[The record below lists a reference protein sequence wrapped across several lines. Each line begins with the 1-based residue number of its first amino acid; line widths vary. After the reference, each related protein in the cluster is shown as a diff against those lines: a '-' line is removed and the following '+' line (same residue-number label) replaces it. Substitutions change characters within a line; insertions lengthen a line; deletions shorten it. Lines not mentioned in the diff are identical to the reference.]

1 MNFNFKIAFILSY
14 CQAKTYICTPNLLKK
29 MAKKE
34 KTKDELPKAK
44 FSKENFKKSFRLF
57 KYLGKSKWLFTLGMV
72 FIAGTA
78 AVGLYFPVAAGKM
91 FGYLGNT
98 GMDTSAFSNMV
109 TGTGKEL
116 LILLVIQG
124 IVSFGRVYTFS
135 IVTENILK
143 GLRTDTFNKLVQM
156 PMSFFSKNQVADLS
170 SRVATDINVIS
181 EAFTISIAEV
191 IRQTI
196 VGIGGLCLLVY
207 FTSWDVAKWFIV
219 IIPPITVVAIL
230 YGRKIR
236 GYSKALQ
243 DKIAESGIIVSEALT
258 GITSVKAFTNEHIEI
273 SKYDKVTSEI
283 RKFGIKY
290 GVMRGAFFAFIIM
303 CVFGAIF
310 FILYKMLL
318 LINTGELTTENFG
331 KFMMLSLFV
340 AGSLGGLPEQLAS
353 IQRALGATDRVFEII
368 DDRNE
373 EINLA
378 FATNDNSKRVKGD
391 LEFKNI
397 QFTYP
402 TRPDF
407 VVLKNISFNAKAGET
422 IALVGSSGSGKSTL
436 ASLAL
441 RFYEPN
447 GGEYTIDGKKSTDY
461 ELTEL
466 RDQMAIVPQDVLL
479 FGGTIKENIMY
490 GKPNATEAEIIDAA
504 KQANAYDFIM
514 SFPEKFET
522 RVGDRGIQLSG
533 GQRQR
538 VAIAR
543 AVLKNPS
550 ILILD
555 EATSSLDSE
564 SERLVQE
571 ALDKLMVGRTS
582 IVIAHRL
589 STIRNADKIIVLQKG
604 EVLETGTHQELITN
618 ETGLYHKLSKLQFE
632 LN

>member
-1 MNFNFKIAFILSY
+1 
-14 CQAKTYICTPNLLKK
+14 
-29 MAKKE
+29 MAKANGGKH
-34 KTKDELPKAK
+34 KSKDDIPKAK
-44 FSKENFKKSFRLF
+44 LSKANFKKSFRLF
-57 KYLGKSKWLFTLGMV
+57 NYLGKSKWLFSLGMF

-98 GMDTSAFSNMV
+98 GMNTSAFRNMV
-109 TGTGKEL
+109 SGTGIEL

-124 IVSFGRVYTFS
+124 VVSFGRVYTFS
-135 IVTENILK
+135 IVTENILR

-181 EAFTISIAEV
+181 EAFTVSIAEV

-243 DKIAESGIIVSEALT
+243 DKIAESSIIVSEALT
-258 GITSVKAFTNEHIEI
+258 GITSVKAFTNEHLEI
-273 SKYDKVTSEI
+273 NKYDKVTNEI
-283 RKFGIKY
+283 KKFGIKY

-378 FATNDNSKRVKGD
+378 HRNNLNLTRVKGD

-407 VVLKNISFNAKAGET
+407 VVLKDISFSAKAGET

-436 ASLAL
+436 ASLTL

-479 FGGTIKENIMY
+479 FGGTIRDNILY
-490 GKPNATEAEIIDAA
+490 GKPNATEAEVIEAA

-514 SFPEKFET
+514 SFPDKFET
-522 RVGDRGIQLSG
+522 LVGDRGIQLSG

-604 EVLETGTHQELITN
+604 EVIESGTHQELMTN
-618 ETGLYHKLSKLQFE
+618 DSGLYQKLSKLQFE

>member
-1 MNFNFKIAFILSY
+1 
-14 CQAKTYICTPNLLKK
+14 
-29 MAKKE
+29 MASARESKQKALE
-34 KTKDELPKAK
+34 GIPKAK
-44 FSKENFKKSFRLF
+44 FSKKNFKRSLRLF
-57 KYLGKSKWLFTLGMV
+57 KYLQKSKWIFGLGMIFV
-72 FIAGTA
+72 VATA
-78 AVGLYFPVAAGKM
+78 AVGLYFPIMAGKM
-91 FGYLGNT
+91 FGYLGQT
-98 GMDTSAFSNMV
+98 NMAPDV
-109 TGTGKEL
+109 FKNSVSGTGLEL
-116 LILLVIQG
+116 LILLGAQG
-124 IVSFGRVYTFS
+124 FVSFGRVYTFS

-143 GLRTDTFNKLVQM
+143 GLRTDTFKKLVQL

-170 SRVATDINVIS
+170 SRLSTDINVIS
-181 EAFTISIAEV
+181 EAFTVNIAEV

-196 VGIGGLCLLVY
+196 VGIGGLILLIN
-207 FTSWDVAKWFIV
+207 FTGWDVAKWFVV
-219 IIPPITVVAIL
+219 IIPPITLIAIL

-236 GYSKALQ
+236 KYSKGLQ
-243 DKIAESGIIVSEALT
+243 DKISESSVIVSEALT
-258 GITSVKAFTNEHIEI
+258 GITSVKAFTSEHLEI
-273 SKYDKVTSEI
+273 KKYDKVTNEI
-283 RKFGIKY
+283 RGFGIQY

-303 CVFGAIF
+303 CVFGSIF

-318 LINTGELTTENFG
+318 LINSHVLSSENFG
-331 KFMMLSLFV
+331 IFMMLSLFV
-340 AGSLGGLPEQLAS
+340 AASLGGLPEQLAS
-353 IQRALGATDRVFEII
+353 IQRALGATDRVFDII
-368 DDRNE
+368 DEKNE

-378 FATNDNSKRVKGD
+378 FLSNSLRVKGD

-407 VVLKNISFNAKAGET
+407 EVLRDVSFSVKAGQT
-422 IALVGSSGSGKSTL
+422 VALVGGSGSGKSTL
-436 ASLAL
+436 AALTL

-447 GGEYTIDGKKSTDY
+447 EGEYTIDGRKSNEY

-479 FGGTIKENIMY
+479 FGGTIKENILY
-490 GKPNATEAEIIDAA
+490 GKANATDEQVMEAA

-514 SFPEKFET
+514 SFPDRFET
-522 RVGDRGIQLSG
+522 LVGDRGIQLSG

-589 STIRNADKIIVLQKG
+589 STIRNADKIVVLQKG
-604 EVLETGTHQELITN
+604 EVLEMGTHQELISN
-618 ETGLYHKLSKLQFE
+618 EEGLYYKLSKLQYD

>member
-1 MNFNFKIAFILSY
+1 
-14 CQAKTYICTPNLLKK
+14 
-29 MAKKE
+29 MAKKN
-34 KTKDELPKAK
+34 KTNEDLPKAK
-44 FSKENFKKSFRLF
+44 LSKENFKKSFRLF
-57 KYLGKSKWLFTLGMV
+57 NYLGTSKWIFILGMFFV
-72 FIAGTA
+72 AGTA
-78 AVGLYFPVAAGKM
+78 AVGLYFPIVAGKM
-91 FGYLGNT
+91 FGYMGQLSMT
-98 GMDTSAFSNMV
+98 TSLFKDSV
-109 TGTGKEL
+109 SGTGKDL
-116 LILLVIQG
+116 FILLVIQG
-124 IVSFGRVYTFS
+124 LVSFGRVYTFS

-170 SRVATDINVIS
+170 SRLSTDINVIS
-181 EAFTISIAEV
+181 EAFTVSIAEV

-196 VGIGGLCLLVY
+196 IGVGGVILLIY
-207 FTSWDVAKWFIV
+207 FTGWDVAKWFLV

-243 DKIAESGIIVSEALT
+243 DKISESSVIVSEALT
-258 GITSVKAFTNEHIEI
+258 GITSVKAFTNEHLEI
-273 SKYDKVTSEI
+273 SKYDEVTSDI
-283 RKFGIKY
+283 RTFGIKY
-290 GVMRGAFFAFIIM
+290 GIMRGGFFAFIIM
-303 CVFGAIF
+303 CIFGSIF

-318 LINTGELTTENFG
+318 LMKSGVLEPEEFG
-331 KFMMLSLFV
+331 IFMMLSLFV
-340 AGSLGGLPEQLAS
+340 AGSLGGLPEQIAS
-353 IQRALGATDRVFEII
+353 IQRALGATDRVFDII
-368 DDRNE
+368 DNKNE

-378 FATNDNSKRVKGD
+378 FTNNQSERVKGD
-391 LEFKNI
+391 IEFKNI

-407 VVLKNISFNAKAGET
+407 IVLKNISFTAKAGQT
-422 IALVGSSGSGKSTL
+422 VALVGSSGSGKSTL
-436 ASLAL
+436 AAMTL

-447 GGEYTIDGKKSTDY
+447 HGEYLIDGKKSTDY
-461 ELTEL
+461 ELTKL

-479 FGGTIKENIMY
+479 FGGTIKENILY
-490 GKPNATEAEIIDAA
+490 GKPNATEAEIIEAA
-504 KQANAYDFIM
+504 KQANAYEFIM
-514 SFPEKFET
+514 SFPDKFET
-522 RVGDRGIQLSG
+522 LVGDRGIQLSG

-564 SERLVQE
+564 SERLVQD

-589 STIRNADKIIVLQKG
+589 STIRNADKIVVLQKG
-604 EVLETGTHQELITN
+604 EVLEMGTHQELMAN
-618 ETGLYHKLSKLQFE
+618 ELGLYHKLSRLQFE
-632 LN
+632 MN

>member
-1 MNFNFKIAFILSY
+1 
-14 CQAKTYICTPNLLKK
+14 
-29 MAKKE
+29 MAKATGVKH
-34 KTKDELPKAK
+34 KSKDDIPKAK
-44 FSKENFKKSFRLF
+44 FSRENFKKSFRLF
-57 KYLGKSKWLFTLGMV
+57 KYLGKSKWLFGLGMFFV
-72 FIAGTA
+72 AGTA
-78 AVGLYFPVAAGKM
+78 AVGLYFPIVAGKM
-91 FGYLGNT
+91 FGYMGQLGMSSDLFKDSVS
-98 GMDTSAFSNMV
+98 G
-109 TGTGKEL
+109 TGTEL

-124 IVSFGRVYTFS
+124 LISFGRVYTFS

-170 SRVATDINVIS
+170 SRLSTDINVIS
-181 EAFTISIAEV
+181 EAFTVNISEV

-196 VGIGGLCLLVY
+196 VGVGGVILLVY
-207 FTSWDVAKWFIV
+207 FTGWDVAKWFLV
-219 IIPPITVVAIL
+219 IIPPITLVAIL

-243 DKIAESGIIVSEALT
+243 DKISESSVIVSEALT
-258 GITSVKAFTNEHIEI
+258 GITSVKAFTNEHLEI

-303 CVFGAIF
+303 CIFGSIF

-318 LINTGELTTENFG
+318 LMKSGVLEPEEFG
-331 KFMMLSLFV
+331 IFMMLSLFV

-378 FATNDNSKRVKGD
+378 FAANDNTKRVKGD

-407 VVLKNISFNAKAGET
+407 VVLKNISFSAKAGET

-522 RVGDRGIQLSG
+522 LVGDRGIQLSG

-604 EVLETGTHQELITN
+604 EVLEAGTHQELMTN
-618 ETGLYHKLSKLQFE
+618 DAGLYQKLSKLQFE

>member
-1 MNFNFKIAFILSY
+1 
-14 CQAKTYICTPNLLKK
+14 
-29 MAKKE
+29 MAKSPTG
-34 KTKDELPKAK
+34 TKHKSKDDIPKAK
-44 FSKENFKKSFRLF
+44 FSKANFKKSFRLF
-57 KYLGKSKWLFTLGMV
+57 KYLGKSKWIFVLGMFFV
-72 FIAGTA
+72 LATA
-78 AVGLYFPVAAGKM
+78 IVGLYFPIMAGKM
-91 FGYLGNT
+91 FGYLGQT
-98 GMDTSAFSNMV
+98 TMTPSLFKDAVS
-109 TGTGKEL
+109 GTGLEL
-116 LILLVIQG
+116 FVLLVIQG
-124 IVSFGRVYTFS
+124 LVSFGRVYTFS
-135 IVTENILK
+135 LVTENILK
-143 GLRTDTFNKLVQM
+143 GLRTDTFNKLVKM

-181 EAFTISIAEV
+181 DAFAVNIAEV

-196 VGIGGLCLLVY
+196 VGVGGLILLVNY
-207 FTSWDVAKWFIV
+207 TGWDVAKWFLA
-219 IIPPITVVAIL
+219 IIPPITIIAII

-236 GYSKALQ
+236 KYSKGFQ
-243 DKIAESGIIVSEALT
+243 DKISESGIIVSEALT
-258 GITSVKAFTNEHIEI
+258 GITSVKAFTNEQLEI
-273 SKYDKVTSEI
+273 SKYDKVTNEI
-283 RKFGIKY
+283 RKFGIQY

-303 CVFGAIF
+303 CVFGSIF
-310 FILYKMLL
+310 FILYQMLL
-318 LINTGELTTENFG
+318 LLNQIGPDGEPLLTSTNFG
-331 KFMMLSLFV
+331 IFMMLSFFV
-340 AGSLGGLPEQLAS
+340 AASLGGLPEQLAS
-353 IQRALGATDRVFEII
+353 IQRALGATDRVFDII
-368 DDRNE
+368 DDTNE

-378 FATNDNSKRVKGD
+378 HRNNLNLNRVKGD

-407 VVLKNISFNAKAGET
+407 IVLKDISFSAKAGET

-436 ASLAL
+436 ASMAL
-441 RFYEPN
+441 RFYEPTS
-447 GGEYTIDGKKSTDY
+447 GEYTIDGKKSTDY

-479 FGGTIKENIMY
+479 FGGTIKENILY
-490 GKPNATEAEIIDAA
+490 GKPSATDAEVMEAA

-514 SFPEKFET
+514 SFPDKFET
-522 RVGDRGIQLSG
+522 LVGDRGIQLSG

-564 SERLVQE
+564 SERLVQD

-589 STIRNADKIIVLQKG
+589 STIRNADKIVVLQKG
-604 EVLETGTHQELITN
+604 EVVEMGTHQELMTN
-618 ETGLYHKLSKLQFE
+618 DSGLYQKLSKLQYE

>member
-1 MNFNFKIAFILSY
+1 
-14 CQAKTYICTPNLLKK
+14 
-29 MAKKE
+29 MAKGVKH
-34 KTKDELPKAK
+34 KAKDDIPKARL
-44 FSKENFKKSFRLF
+44 SKENFKKSFRLF
-57 KYLGKSKWLFTLGMV
+57 KYLGKSKWIFALGMV
-72 FIAGTA
+72 FIGGTA

-91 FGYLGNT
+91 FGYLGQT
-98 GMDTSAFSNMV
+98 SEATEKFKGMVS
-109 TGTGKEL
+109 GTGLELFVL
-116 LILLVIQG
+116 LIIQG
-124 IVSFGRVYTFS
+124 LVSFGRVFTFS

-170 SRVATDINVIS
+170 SRLSTDINVIS
-181 EAFTISIAEV
+181 EAFTVNIAEV
-191 IRQTI
+191 IRQSI
-196 VGIGGLCLLVY
+196 VGVGGLCLLVY

-236 GYSKALQ
+236 KYSKGLQ
-243 DKIAESGIIVSEALT
+243 DKIAESSIIVSEALT
-258 GITSVKAFTNEHIEI
+258 GITSVKAFTNESLEI
-273 SKYDKVTSEI
+273 GKYDTVTTDI

-290 GVMRGAFFAFIIM
+290 GVMRGTFFAFIIT
-303 CVFGAIF
+303 CIFGSIF

-318 LINTGELTTENFG
+318 LINTGELSTENFG

-353 IQRALGATDRVFEII
+353 IQRALGATDRVFDII
-368 DDRNE
+368 DDKHE
-373 EINLA
+373 EIDLHHQQA
-378 FATNDNSKRVKGD
+378 VQLERLKGD
-391 LEFKNI
+391 IEFKNI
-397 QFTYP
+397 RFTYP

-407 VVLKNISFNAKAGET
+407 TVLHDISFHARPGET
-422 IALVGSSGSGKSTL
+422 VALVGSSGSGKSTL
-436 ASLAL
+436 ASLTL
-441 RFYEPN
+441 RFYEPDS
-447 GGEYTIDGKKSTDY
+447 GEYLIDGKKSSDY
-461 ELTEL
+461 ELTQL
-466 RDQMAIVPQDVLL
+466 REQMAIVPQDVLL
-479 FGGTIKENIMY
+479 FGGTIKENILY
-490 GKPNATEAEIIDAA
+490 GKPNASEEEIISAA

-514 SFPEKFET
+514 SFPDKFET

-564 SERLVQE
+564 SERLVQD

-589 STIRNADKIIVLQKG
+589 STIRNADKIVVLQKG
-604 EVLETGTHQELITN
+604 EVVETGTHKELITQDQ
-618 ETGLYHKLSKLQFE
+618 GLYYKLSKIQYELQ
-632 LN
+632 

>member
-1 MNFNFKIAFILSY
+1 
-14 CQAKTYICTPNLLKK
+14 
-29 MAKKE
+29 MASARESKQKSME
-34 KTKDELPKAK
+34 GIPKAK
-44 FSKENFKKSFRLF
+44 FSKKNFKKSLRLF
-57 KYLGKSKWLFTLGMV
+57 KYLQKSKWIFSLGMIFV
-72 FIAGTA
+72 VATA
-78 AVGLYFPVAAGKM
+78 VVGLYFPIMAGKM
-91 FGYLGNT
+91 FGYLGQT
-98 GMDTSAFSNMV
+98 NMAPEV
-109 TGTGKEL
+109 FKNSVSGTGLEL
-116 LILLVIQG
+116 LLLLVAQG
-124 IVSFGRVYTFS
+124 FVSFGRVYTFS

-143 GLRTDTFNKLVQM
+143 GLRTDTFKKLVQL

-170 SRVATDINVIS
+170 SRLSTDINVIS
-181 EAFTISIAEV
+181 EAFTVNIAEV

-196 VGIGGLCLLVY
+196 VGIGGLILLIN
-207 FTSWDVAKWFIV
+207 FTGWDVAKWFVV
-219 IIPPITVVAIL
+219 IIPPITLIAIL

-236 GYSKALQ
+236 KYSKGLQ
-243 DKIAESGIIVSEALT
+243 DKISESSIIVSEALT
-258 GITSVKAFTNEHIEI
+258 GITSVKAFTSEHLEI
-273 SKYDKVTSEI
+273 KKYDKVTNEI
-283 RKFGIKY
+283 RRFGIQY

-303 CVFGAIF
+303 CVFGSIF

-318 LINTGELTTENFG
+318 LINSHVLSPENFG
-331 KFMMLSLFV
+331 IFMMLSLFV
-340 AGSLGGLPEQLAS
+340 AASLGGLPEQLAS
-353 IQRALGATDRVFEII
+353 IQRALGATDRVFDII
-368 DDRNE
+368 DEKNE
-373 EINLA
+373 EINLS
-378 FATNDNSKRVKGD
+378 FHSNSHRVKGD

-402 TRPDF
+402 TRTDF
-407 VVLKNISFNAKAGET
+407 QVLRDVSFSVKAGQT
-422 IALVGSSGSGKSTL
+422 VALVGGSGSGKTTL
-436 ASLAL
+436 AALTL
-441 RFYEPN
+441 RFYEPTT
-447 GGEYTIDGKKSTDY
+447 GEYTIDGKKSTDY

-479 FGGTIKENIMY
+479 FGGTIKENILY
-490 GKPNATEAEIIDAA
+490 GKATATDEEVIEAA

-514 SFPEKFET
+514 SFPDRFET
-522 RVGDRGIQLSG
+522 LVGDRGIQLSG

-571 ALDKLMVGRTS
+571 ALDKLMIGRTS

-604 EVLETGTHQELITN
+604 EVLEMGTHQDLIGN
-618 ETGLYHKLSKLQFE
+618 EDGLYYKLSKLQYD

>member
-1 MNFNFKIAFILSY
+1 
-14 CQAKTYICTPNLLKK
+14 
-29 MAKKE
+29 MASARESKQKSME
-34 KTKDELPKAK
+34 GIPKAK
-44 FSKENFKKSFRLF
+44 FSKQNFKKSLRLF
-57 KYLGKSKWLFTLGMV
+57 KYLQKSKWIFSLGMIFV
-72 FIAGTA
+72 VATA
-78 AVGLYFPVAAGKM
+78 VVGLYFPIMAGKM
-91 FGYLGNT
+91 FGYLGQT
-98 GMDTSAFSNMV
+98 NMAPDV
-109 TGTGKEL
+109 FKNSVSGTGLEL
-116 LILLVIQG
+116 LILLVAQG
-124 IVSFGRVYTFS
+124 FVSFGRVYTFS

-143 GLRTDTFNKLVQM
+143 GLRTDTFKKLVQL

-170 SRVATDINVIS
+170 SRLSTDINVIS
-181 EAFTISIAEV
+181 EAFTVNIAEV

-196 VGIGGLCLLVY
+196 VGIGGLILLIN
-207 FTSWDVAKWFIV
+207 FTGWDVAKWFVV
-219 IIPPITVVAIL
+219 IIPPITLIAIL

-236 GYSKALQ
+236 KYSKGLQ
-243 DKIAESGIIVSEALT
+243 DKISESSIIVSEALT
-258 GITSVKAFTNEHIEI
+258 GITSVKAFTSEHLEI
-273 SKYDKVTSEI
+273 KKYDKVTNEI
-283 RKFGIKY
+283 RSFGIQY

-303 CVFGAIF
+303 CVFGSIF

-318 LINTGELTTENFG
+318 LINSHVLSPENFG
-331 KFMMLSLFV
+331 IFMMLSLFV
-340 AGSLGGLPEQLAS
+340 AASLGGLPEQLAS
-353 IQRALGATDRVFEII
+353 IQRALGATDRVFDII
-368 DDRNE
+368 DEKNE
-373 EINLA
+373 KINLA
-378 FATNDNSKRVKGD
+378 FHSNSHRVKGD
-391 LEFKNI
+391 LEFKHI

-407 VVLKNISFNAKAGET
+407 QVLRDVSFGVKAGQT
-422 IALVGSSGSGKSTL
+422 VALVGGSGSGKSTL
-436 ASLAL
+436 AALTL

-447 GGEYTIDGKKSTDY
+447 EGEYTIDGKKSTEY

-479 FGGTIKENIMY
+479 FGGTIKENILY
-490 GKPNATEAEIIDAA
+490 GKANATDEEVMEAA

-514 SFPEKFET
+514 SFPDRFET
-522 RVGDRGIQLSG
+522 LVGDRGIQLSG

-571 ALDKLMVGRTS
+571 ALDKLMIGRTS

-589 STIRNADKIIVLQKG
+589 STIRNADKIVVLQKG
-604 EVLETGTHQELITN
+604 EVLEMGTHQELINN
-618 ETGLYHKLSKLQFE
+618 EDGLYNKLSKLQYD

>member
-1 MNFNFKIAFILSY
+1 
-14 CQAKTYICTPNLLKK
+14 
-29 MAKKE
+29 MASARESKQKSME
-34 KTKDELPKAK
+34 GIPKAK
-44 FSKENFKKSFRLF
+44 FSKKNFKKSLRLF
-57 KYLGKSKWLFTLGMV
+57 KYLQKSKWIFSLGMIFV
-72 FIAGTA
+72 VATA
-78 AVGLYFPVAAGKM
+78 VVGLYFPIMAGKM
-91 FGYLGNT
+91 FGYLGQT
-98 GMDTSAFSNMV
+98 NMAPEV
-109 TGTGKEL
+109 FKNSVSGTGLEL
-116 LILLVIQG
+116 LLLLVAQG
-124 IVSFGRVYTFS
+124 FVSFGRVYTFS

-143 GLRTDTFNKLVQM
+143 GLRTDTFKKLVQL

-170 SRVATDINVIS
+170 SRLSTDINVIS
-181 EAFTISIAEV
+181 EAFTVNIAEV

-196 VGIGGLCLLVY
+196 VGIGGLILLIN
-207 FTSWDVAKWFIV
+207 FTGWDVAKWFVV
-219 IIPPITVVAIL
+219 IIPPITLIAIL

-236 GYSKALQ
+236 KYSKGLQ
-243 DKIAESGIIVSEALT
+243 DKISESSIIVSEALT
-258 GITSVKAFTNEHIEI
+258 GITSVKAFTSEHLEI
-273 SKYDKVTSEI
+273 KKYDKVTNEI
-283 RKFGIKY
+283 RRFGIQY

-303 CVFGAIF
+303 CVFGSIF

-318 LINTGELTTENFG
+318 LINSHVLSPENFG
-331 KFMMLSLFV
+331 IFMMLSLFV
-340 AGSLGGLPEQLAS
+340 AASLGGLPEQLAS
-353 IQRALGATDRVFEII
+353 IQRALGATDRVFDII
-368 DDRNE
+368 DEKNE
-373 EINLA
+373 EINLS
-378 FATNDNSKRVKGD
+378 FHSNSHRVKGD

-402 TRPDF
+402 TRTDF
-407 VVLKNISFNAKAGET
+407 QVLRDVSFSVKAGQT
-422 IALVGSSGSGKSTL
+422 VALVGGSGSGKTTL
-436 ASLAL
+436 AALTL
-441 RFYEPN
+441 RFYEPTT
-447 GGEYTIDGKKSTDY
+447 GEYTIDGKKSTDY

-479 FGGTIKENIMY
+479 FGGTIKENILY
-490 GKPNATEAEIIDAA
+490 GKATATDDEVIEAA

-514 SFPEKFET
+514 SFPDRFET
-522 RVGDRGIQLSG
+522 LVGDRGIQLSG

-571 ALDKLMVGRTS
+571 ALDKLMIGRTS

-604 EVLETGTHQELITN
+604 EVLEMGTHQDLIGN
-618 ETGLYHKLSKLQFE
+618 EDGLYYKLSKLQYD

>member
-1 MNFNFKIAFILSY
+1 
-14 CQAKTYICTPNLLKK
+14 
-29 MAKKE
+29 MAKATGVKH
-34 KTKDELPKAK
+34 KVIDDIPKAK
-44 FSKENFKKSFRLF
+44 LSKANFKKSFRLLN
-57 KYLGKSKWLFTLGMV
+57 YLGKSKWIFGLGML

-78 AVGLYFPVAAGKM
+78 SVGLYFPVAAGKM

-98 GMDTSAFSNMV
+98 GMNNSAFSEMV
-109 TGTGKEL
+109 SGTGIEL

-156 PMSFFSKNQVADLS
+156 PMSFYSKNQVADLS

-236 GYSKALQ
+236 RYSKALQ
-243 DKIAESGIIVSEALT
+243 DKISESSVIVSEALT

-273 SKYDKVTSEI
+273 DKYDKVTSDI

-310 FILYKMLL
+310 FILFKMLL

-340 AGSLGGLPEQLAS
+340 AGSLGGLPEQIAS

-368 DDRNE
+368 DDSNE

-378 FATNDNSKRVKGD
+378 HRNNLNLTRVKGD

-407 VVLKNISFNAKAGET
+407 VVLKDVSFSAKAGQT

-436 ASLAL
+436 ASMAL

-447 GGEYTIDGKKSTDY
+447 AGEYIIDGKKSTDY

-479 FGGTIKENIMY
+479 FGGTIRDNILY
-490 GKPNATEAEIIDAA
+490 GKPNATEAEVIEAA

-604 EVLETGTHQELITN
+604 EVIESGTHQELITN
-618 ETGLYHKLSKLQFE
+618 DLGLYQKLSKLQYE
-632 LN
+632 LI

>member
-1 MNFNFKIAFILSY
+1 
-14 CQAKTYICTPNLLKK
+14 
-29 MAKKE
+29 MASARESKQKSME
-34 KTKDELPKAK
+34 GIPKAK
-44 FSKENFKKSFRLF
+44 FSKKNFKKSLRLF
-57 KYLGKSKWLFTLGMV
+57 KYLQKSKWIFSLGMIFV
-72 FIAGTA
+72 VATA
-78 AVGLYFPVAAGKM
+78 VVGLYFPIMAGKM
-91 FGYLGNT
+91 FGYLGQT
-98 GMDTSAFSNMV
+98 NMAPEV
-109 TGTGKEL
+109 FKNSVSGTGLEL
-116 LILLVIQG
+116 LLLLVAQG
-124 IVSFGRVYTFS
+124 FVSFGRVYTFS

-143 GLRTDTFNKLVQM
+143 GLRTDTFKKLVQL

-170 SRVATDINVIS
+170 SRLSTDINVIS
-181 EAFTISIAEV
+181 EAFTVNIAEV

-196 VGIGGLCLLVY
+196 VGIGGLILLIN
-207 FTSWDVAKWFIV
+207 FTGWDVAKWFVV
-219 IIPPITVVAIL
+219 IIPPITLIAIL

-236 GYSKALQ
+236 KYSKGLQ
-243 DKIAESGIIVSEALT
+243 DKISESSIIVSEALT
-258 GITSVKAFTNEHIEI
+258 GITSVKAFTSEHLEI
-273 SKYDKVTSEI
+273 KKYDKVTNEI
-283 RKFGIKY
+283 RRFGIQY

-303 CVFGAIF
+303 CVFGSIF

-318 LINTGELTTENFG
+318 LINSHVLSPENFG
-331 KFMMLSLFV
+331 IFMMLSLFV
-340 AGSLGGLPEQLAS
+340 AASLGGLPEQLAS
-353 IQRALGATDRVFEII
+353 IQRALGATDRVFDII
-368 DDRNE
+368 DEKNE
-373 EINLA
+373 EINLS
-378 FATNDNSKRVKGD
+378 FHSNSHRVKGD

-407 VVLKNISFNAKAGET
+407 QVLRDVSFSVKAGQT
-422 IALVGSSGSGKSTL
+422 VALVGGSGSGKTTL
-436 ASLAL
+436 AALTL
-441 RFYEPN
+441 RFYEPTT
-447 GGEYTIDGKKSTDY
+447 GEYTIDGKKSTDY

-479 FGGTIKENIMY
+479 FGGTIKENILY
-490 GKPNATEAEIIDAA
+490 GKATATDEEVIEAA
-504 KQANAYDFIM
+504 KQANAYEFIM
-514 SFPEKFET
+514 SFPDRFET
-522 RVGDRGIQLSG
+522 LVGDRGIQLSG

-571 ALDKLMVGRTS
+571 ALDKLMIGRTS

-604 EVLETGTHQELITN
+604 EVLEMGTHQELIGN
-618 ETGLYHKLSKLQFE
+618 EDGLYYKLSKLQYD

>member
-1 MNFNFKIAFILSY
+1 M
-14 CQAKTYICTPNLLKK
+14 AKTTGGKIKD
-29 MAKKE
+29 
-34 KTKDELPKAK
+34 KDELPKAK
-44 FSKENFKKSFRLF
+44 LSFQNFKKSFRLF
-57 KYLGKSKWLFTLGMV
+57 QYLGKSKWLFILGMCFV
-72 FIAGTA
+72 AGTA
-78 AVGLYFPVAAGKM
+78 GVGLYFPVVAGKM
-91 FGYLGNT
+91 FGYMGQI
-98 GMDTSAFSNMV
+98 GMASNLFTDKV
-109 TGTGKEL
+109 SGTGIEL

-124 IVSFGRVYTFS
+124 VVSFGRVYTFS
-135 IVTENILK
+135 VVTENILK
-143 GLRTDTFNKLVQM
+143 GLRTDTFNKLVRM
-156 PMSFFSKNQVADLS
+156 PMSFYSKNQVADLS
-170 SRVATDINVIS
+170 SRLSTDINVIS
-181 EAFTISIAEV
+181 EAFTVNIAEV

-196 VGIGGLCLLVY
+196 VGVGGMILLVH
-207 FTSWDVAKWFIV
+207 FTGWAVAKWFLI
-219 IIPPITVVAIL
+219 IIPPLTAVAIL

-243 DKIAESGIIVSEALT
+243 DKISESSIIVSEALT
-258 GITSVKAFTNEHIEI
+258 GITSVKAFTNEQLEI
-273 SKYDKVTSEI
+273 SKYDKVTSSI
-283 RKFGIKY
+283 RLFGIKY

-303 CVFGAIF
+303 CIFGSIF

-318 LINTGELTTENFG
+318 LMNAGELTAEDFG
-331 KFMMLSLFV
+331 IFMMLALFV

-368 DDRNE
+368 DDTNE

-378 FATNDNSKRVKGD
+378 HKNNLNQHRLKGD
-391 LEFKNI
+391 IEFKNI

-407 VVLKNISFNAKAGET
+407 QVLKNISFSAKAGQT

-436 ASLAL
+436 AAMTL

-447 GGEYTIDGKKSTDY
+447 AGQYTIDGKLSSDY

-479 FGGTIKENIMY
+479 FGGTIRENILY
-490 GKPNATEAEIIDAA
+490 GKPSASNSEIIDAA

-514 SFPEKFET
+514 SFPEQFET
-522 RVGDRGIQLSG
+522 MVGDRGIQLSG

-571 ALDKLMVGRTS
+571 ALDKLMIGRTS

-589 STIRNADKIIVLQKG
+589 STIRNADKIVVLQKG

-618 ETGLYHKLSKLQFE
+618 ENGLYYKLSKMQYDF
-632 LN
+632 N

>member
-1 MNFNFKIAFILSY
+1 
-14 CQAKTYICTPNLLKK
+14 
-29 MAKKE
+29 MASARESKQKSME
-34 KTKDELPKAK
+34 GIPKAK
-44 FSKENFKKSFRLF
+44 FSKKNFKKSLRLF
-57 KYLGKSKWLFTLGMV
+57 KYLQKSKWIFSLGMIFV
-72 FIAGTA
+72 VATA
-78 AVGLYFPVAAGKM
+78 VVGLYFPIMAGKM
-91 FGYLGNT
+91 FGYLGQT
-98 GMDTSAFSNMV
+98 NMAPEV
-109 TGTGKEL
+109 FKNSVSGTGLEL
-116 LILLVIQG
+116 LLLLVAQG
-124 IVSFGRVYTFS
+124 FVSFGRVYTFS

-143 GLRTDTFNKLVQM
+143 GLRTDTFKKLVQL

-170 SRVATDINVIS
+170 SRLSTDINVIS
-181 EAFTISIAEV
+181 EAFTVNIAEV

-196 VGIGGLCLLVY
+196 VGIGGLILLIN
-207 FTSWDVAKWFIV
+207 FTGWDVAKWFVV
-219 IIPPITVVAIL
+219 IIPPITLIAIL

-236 GYSKALQ
+236 KYSKGLQ
-243 DKIAESGIIVSEALT
+243 DKISESSIIVSEALT
-258 GITSVKAFTNEHIEI
+258 GITSVKAFTSEHLEI
-273 SKYDKVTSEI
+273 KKYDKVTNEI
-283 RKFGIKY
+283 RRFGIQY

-303 CVFGAIF
+303 CVFGSIF

-318 LINTGELTTENFG
+318 LINSHVLSPENFG
-331 KFMMLSLFV
+331 IFMMLSLFV
-340 AGSLGGLPEQLAS
+340 AASLGGLPEQLAS
-353 IQRALGATDRVFEII
+353 IQRALGATDRVFDII
-368 DDRNE
+368 DEKNE
-373 EINLA
+373 EINLS
-378 FATNDNSKRVKGD
+378 FHSNSHRVKGD

-402 TRPDF
+402 TRTDF
-407 VVLKNISFNAKAGET
+407 QVLRDVSFNVKAGQT
-422 IALVGSSGSGKSTL
+422 VALVGGSGSGKTTL
-436 ASLAL
+436 AALTL
-441 RFYEPN
+441 RFYEPTT
-447 GGEYTIDGKKSTDY
+447 GEYTIDGKKSTDY

-479 FGGTIKENIMY
+479 FGGTIKENILY
-490 GKPNATEAEIIDAA
+490 GKATATDEEVIEAA

-514 SFPEKFET
+514 SFPDRFET
-522 RVGDRGIQLSG
+522 LVGDRGIQLSG

-571 ALDKLMVGRTS
+571 ALDKLMIGRTS

-604 EVLETGTHQELITN
+604 EVLEMGTHQELIGN
-618 ETGLYHKLSKLQFE
+618 EDGLYYKLSKLQYD

>member
-1 MNFNFKIAFILSY
+1 
-14 CQAKTYICTPNLLKK
+14 
-29 MAKKE
+29 MAKGTSVKH
-34 KTKDELPKAK
+34 KAKDDIPKAK
-44 FSKENFKKSFRLF
+44 LSKANFKKSFRLF
-57 KYLGKSKWLFTLGMV
+57 KYLGKSKWLFGLGMF

-78 AVGLYFPVAAGKM
+78 SVGLYFPVAAGKM

-98 GMDTSAFSNMV
+98 GMNTSAFSDMV
-109 TGTGKEL
+109 SGTGIEL

-181 EAFTISIAEV
+181 EAFTVSIAEV

-243 DKIAESGIIVSEALT
+243 DKIAESSIIVSEALT

-273 SKYDKVTSEI
+273 DKYDKVTSDI

-378 FATNDNSKRVKGD
+378 HRNNLNLTRVKGD

-407 VVLKNISFNAKAGET
+407 VVLKDISFSAKAGQT

-436 ASLAL
+436 ASMAL

-447 GGEYTIDGKKSTDY
+447 AGEYTIDGKKSTDY

-479 FGGTIKENIMY
+479 FGGTIRDNILY
-490 GKPNATEAEIIDAA
+490 GKPNATEAEVIEAA

-514 SFPEKFET
+514 SFPDKFET
-522 RVGDRGIQLSG
+522 LVGDRGIQLSG

-604 EVLETGTHQELITN
+604 EVIESGTHQELITN
-618 ETGLYHKLSKLQFE
+618 DLGLYQKLSKLQYE

>member
-1 MNFNFKIAFILSY
+1 MAKATV
-14 CQAKTYICTPNLLKK
+14 AKT
-29 MAKKE
+29 E
-34 KTKDELPKAK
+34 SKDEIPKAK
-44 FSKENFKKSFRLF
+44 LSRENLKKSFRLL
-57 KYLGKSKWLFTLGMV
+57 KYLGKSKWLFTIGMFFV
-72 FIAGTA
+72 AGTA
-78 AVGLYFPVAAGKM
+78 VVGLYFPIMAGKM
-91 FGYLGNT
+91 FGYLGQT
-98 GMDTSAFSNMV
+98 NMAPNIFKDAV
-109 TGTGKEL
+109 TGTGVEL
-116 LILLVIQG
+116 LILLVVQG
-124 IVSFGRVYTFS
+124 LVSFGRVYTFS

-143 GLRTDTFNKLVQM
+143 GLRSDLFNKLVQM
-156 PMSFFSKNQVADLS
+156 PMNFFSKNQVADLS

-181 EAFTISIAEV
+181 EAFTINIAEI

-196 VGIGGLCLLVY
+196 VGVGGLILLVNY
-207 FTSWDVAKWFIV
+207 TGWDVAKWFLA
-219 IIPPITVVAIL
+219 IIPPITMIAIL

-236 GYSKALQ
+236 GYSKQLQ
-243 DKIAESGIIVSEALT
+243 DKISESSVIVSEALT
-258 GITSVKAFTNEHIEI
+258 GITSVKAFTNEQLEI
-273 SKYDKVTSEI
+273 NKYGKVTSDI

-290 GVMRGAFFAFIIM
+290 GIMRGAFFAFIIT
-303 CVFGAIF
+303 CVFGSIF
-310 FILYKMLL
+310 FILYQMLL
-318 LINTGELTTENFG
+318 LLNQIGPDGKPMLSSENFG
-331 KFMMLSLFV
+331 IFMMLSFFV
-340 AGSLGGLPEQLAS
+340 AASLGGLPEQLAS

-368 DDRNE
+368 DDVHE
-373 EINLA
+373 KINLSHR
-378 FATNDNSKRVKGD
+378 NNLNLNRVKGD

-407 VVLKNISFNAKAGET
+407 VVLKDISFSAKAGQT

-436 ASLAL
+436 ASLTL
-441 RFYEPN
+441 RFFEPN
-447 GGEYTIDGKKSTDY
+447 AGEYIIDGKKSTDY

-479 FGGTIKENIMY
+479 FGGTIRDNILY
-490 GKPNATEAEIIDAA
+490 GKPNATEAEVMDAA

-514 SFPEKFET
+514 SFPDKFET
-522 RVGDRGIQLSG
+522 MVGDRGIQLSG

-571 ALDKLMVGRTS
+571 ALDKLMIGRTS

-589 STIRNADKIIVLQKG
+589 STIRNADKIVVLQKG
-604 EVLETGTHQELITN
+604 EVVEMGTHQELMTN
-618 ETGLYHKLSKLQFE
+618 NSGLYQKLSRLQFE

>member
-1 MNFNFKIAFILSY
+1 
-14 CQAKTYICTPNLLKK
+14 
-29 MAKKE
+29 MAKGTAVKH
-34 KTKDELPKAK
+34 KSKDDIPKAK
-44 FSKENFKKSFRLF
+44 LSKENFKKSFRLF
-57 KYLGKSKWLFTLGMV
+57 KYLGKSKWLFTVGMFFV
-72 FIAGTA
+72 AGTA
-78 AVGLYFPVAAGKM
+78 VVGLYFPIMAGKM
-91 FGYLGNT
+91 FGYLGQT
-98 GMDTSAFSNMV
+98 NMAPDLFKDAV
-109 TGTGKEL
+109 SGTGIEL

-124 IVSFGRVYTFS
+124 LVSFGRVYTFS

-143 GLRTDTFNKLVQM
+143 GLRSDIFNKLVRM
-156 PMSFFSKNQVADLS
+156 PMSFFSKNQVAELS
-170 SRVATDINVIS
+170 GRVATDINVIS
-181 EAFTISIAEV
+181 EAFTINIAEI

-196 VGIGGLCLLVY
+196 VGVGGLILLVNY
-207 FTSWDVAKWFIV
+207 TGWDVAKWFLA
-219 IIPPITVVAIL
+219 IIPPITLIAIL

-243 DKIAESGIIVSEALT
+243 DKISESSVIVSEALT
-258 GITSVKAFTNEHIEI
+258 GITSVKAFTNEQLEI

-290 GVMRGAFFAFIIM
+290 GIMRGAFFAFIIT
-303 CVFGAIF
+303 CVFGSIF
-310 FILYKMLL
+310 FILYQMLL
-318 LINTGELTTENFG
+318 LLNKPGPDGLSSENFG
-331 KFMMLSLFV
+331 IFMMLSFFV
-340 AGSLGGLPEQLAS
+340 AASLGGLPEQLAS

-368 DDRNE
+368 DESHER
-373 EINLA
+373 INLA
-378 FATNDNSKRVKGD
+378 HRNNLNLNRVKGD

-397 QFTYP
+397 GFTYP
-402 TRPDF
+402 TRPDY
-407 VVLKNISFNAKAGET
+407 VVLKDISFSAKAGET

-447 GGEYTIDGKKSTDY
+447 AGEYIIDGKRSVDY

-479 FGGTIKENIMY
+479 FGGTIRDNILY
-490 GKPNATEAEIIDAA
+490 GKPKATEAEVIEAA

-514 SFPEKFET
+514 SFPDKFET
-522 RVGDRGIQLSG
+522 MVGDRGIQLSG

-589 STIRNADKIIVLQKG
+589 STIRNADKIVVLQKG
-604 EVLETGTHQELITN
+604 EVVEMGTHQELMAN
-618 ETGLYHKLSKLQFE
+618 NSGLYQRLSKLQYE

>member
-1 MNFNFKIAFILSY
+1 
-14 CQAKTYICTPNLLKK
+14 
-29 MAKKE
+29 MAKATGVKH
-34 KTKDELPKAK
+34 KSKDELPKAK
-44 FSKENFKKSFRLF
+44 LSKENFKKSFRLF
-57 KYLGKSKWLFTLGMV
+57 SYLGKSKWIFVLGMFFV
-72 FIAGTA
+72 LATA
-78 AVGLYFPVAAGKM
+78 VVGLYFPLMAGKM
-91 FGYLGNT
+91 FGFFGQ
-98 GMDTSAFSNMV
+98 SNMTPEAFKSTV
-109 TGTGKEL
+109 SGTGIEL
-116 LILLVIQG
+116 LFLLVAQG
-124 IVSFGRVYTFS
+124 LVSFGRVYTFS

-143 GLRTDTFNKLVQM
+143 GLRTETFNKLIQM

-170 SRVATDINVIS
+170 SRLSTDINVIS
-181 EAFTISIAEV
+181 EAFTLNITEV

-196 VGIGGLCLLVY
+196 VGVGGIILLVNY
-207 FTSWDVAKWFIV
+207 TGWDVAKWFLV
-219 IIPPITVVAIL
+219 IIPPITVIAIL

-236 GYSKALQ
+236 GYSKSLQ
-243 DKIAESGIIVSEALT
+243 DKISESSVIVSEALT
-258 GITSVKAFTNEHIEI
+258 GITSVKAFTNEQLEI
-273 SKYDKVTSEI
+273 SKYDIVTSDI

-290 GVMRGAFFAFIIM
+290 GIMRGAFFAFIIM
-303 CVFGAIF
+303 CVFGSIF
-310 FILYKMLL
+310 FILYQMLL
-318 LINTGELTTENFG
+318 LKNSGALSSENFG
-331 KFMMLSLFV
+331 VFMMLSFFV
-340 AGSLGGLPEQLAS
+340 AASLGGLPEQLAS

-368 DDRNE
+368 DDKNE

-378 FATNDNSKRVKGD
+378 FSSNDTSKRVKGD

-407 VVLKNISFNAKAGET
+407 EVLKNISFSAKAGET

-447 GGEYTIDGKKSTDY
+447 GGEYIIDGKKSTDY

-479 FGGTIKENIMY
+479 FGGTIKENILY
-490 GKPNATEAEIIDAA
+490 GKPNASELEIIEAA

-514 SFPEKFET
+514 SFPDKFET
-522 RVGDRGIQLSG
+522 LVGDRGIQLSG

-589 STIRNADKIIVLQKG
+589 STIRNANKIVVLQKG
-604 EVLETGTHQELITN
+604 EVLEIGTHKELIHN
-618 ETGLYHKLSKLQFE
+618 EAGLYHKLSRLQFE
-632 LN
+632 LS

>member
-1 MNFNFKIAFILSY
+1 
-14 CQAKTYICTPNLLKK
+14 

-34 KTKDELPKAK
+34 KATDELPKAK

-57 KYLGKSKWLFTLGMV
+57 KYIQHNKWLFV
-72 FIAGTA
+72 FGLVFLAGTA
-78 AVGLYFPVAAGKM
+78 AVGLYFPVIAGKM
-91 FGYLGNT
+91 FGYLGQTNQPKDVFEKIVVTT
-98 GMDTSAFSNMV
+98 GLQLV
-109 TGTGKEL
+109 G
-116 LILLVIQG
+116 LLVIQG
-124 IVSFGRVYTFS
+124 IFSFGRVYVFS
-135 IVTENILK
+135 VVTENILK
-143 GLRTDTFNKLVQM
+143 GLRTETFNKLIKM
-156 PMSFFSKNQVADLS
+156 PMSFYSKNQVADLS
-170 SRVATDINVIS
+170 SRLATDINVIS
-181 EAFTISIAEV
+181 EAFTVSIAEV

-196 VGIGGLCLLVY
+196 VGIGGLVLLVY
-207 FTSWDVAKWFIV
+207 FTSWDVAKWFII
-219 IIPPITVVAIL
+219 IIPPITIVAIF

-236 GYSKALQ
+236 GYSKSLQ
-243 DKIAESGIIVSEALT
+243 DKISESSIIVSEALT
-258 GITSVKAFTNEHIEI
+258 GITSVKAFTNEQLEI
-273 SKYDKVTSEI
+273 SRYDKVTTEI
-283 RKFGIKY
+283 KIFGIKY
-290 GVMRGAFFAFIIM
+290 GVMRGTFFAFIIM
-303 CVFGAIF
+303 CVFGSIF

-318 LINTGELTTENFG
+318 LINTGELTAENFG

-340 AGSLGGLPEQLAS
+340 AGSLGGLPEQLAA

-368 DDRNE
+368 DSENE
-373 EINLA
+373 IINVSYL
-378 FATNDNSKRVKGD
+378 TNQNKNRVKGD

-407 VVLKNISFNAKAGET
+407 QVLKNVSFNSSAGQT
-422 IALVGSSGSGKSTL
+422 IALVGSSGSGKSTI

-447 GGEYTIDGKKSTDY
+447 SGEYSIDGKKSTDY

-466 RDQMAIVPQDVLL
+466 RDQMAVVPQDVLL
-479 FGGTIKENIMY
+479 FGGSIRENILY
-490 GKPNATEAEIIDAA
+490 GKPNATDDEIIDAA
-504 KQANAYDFIM
+504 KQANAYEFIM

-589 STIRNADKIIVLQKG
+589 STIKNADKIIVLQKG
-604 EVLETGTHQELITN
+604 EVLETGTHQQLITN
-618 ETGLYHKLSKLQFE
+618 EQGLYYKLCKMQYE
-632 LN
+632 LS

>member
-1 MNFNFKIAFILSY
+1 
-14 CQAKTYICTPNLLKK
+14 
-29 MAKKE
+29 MAKGTDVKQ
-34 KTKDELPKAK
+34 KSKDDLPKAK
-44 FSKENFKKSFRLF
+44 FSLENFKTSFRLF
-57 KYLGKSKWLFTLGMV
+57 KYLGKSKWIFIFGMLFVL
-72 FIAGTA
+72 ATA
-78 AVGLYFPVAAGKM
+78 IVGLYFPIMAGKM
-91 FGYLGNT
+91 FGYLGQTNMAPNLFKDAVSGT
-98 GMDTSAFSNMV
+98 GM
-109 TGTGKEL
+109 EL
-116 LILLVIQG
+116 FVLLVIQG
-124 IVSFGRVYTFS
+124 LVSFGRVYTFS
-135 IVTENILK
+135 LVTENILK
-143 GLRTDTFNKLVQM
+143 GLRTETFNKLVRL

-170 SRVATDINVIS
+170 SRLSTDINVIS
-181 EAFTISIAEV
+181 EAFTVNIAEV

-196 VGIGGLCLLVY
+196 VGVGGLILLVNY
-207 FTSWDVAKWFIV
+207 TGWEVAKWFLA
-219 IIPPITVVAIL
+219 IIPPITLIAIM
-230 YGRKIR
+230 YGRRIR
-236 GYSKALQ
+236 KYSKGFQ
-243 DKIAESGIIVSEALT
+243 DKISESSVIVSEALT
-258 GITSVKAFTNEHIEI
+258 GITSVKAFTNENIEI
-273 SKYDKVTSEI
+273 NKYNTVTDEI
-283 RKFGIKY
+283 RQYGIKY

-303 CVFGAIF
+303 CVFGSIF
-310 FILYKMLL
+310 FILYQMLL
-318 LINTGELTTENFG
+318 LLNQIGPDGKPLLSSENFG
-331 KFMMLSLFV
+331 IFMMLSLFV
-340 AGSLGGLPEQLAS
+340 AASLGGLPEQLAS
-353 IQRALGATDRVFEII
+353 IQRALGATDRVFDII
-368 DDRNE
+368 DEKNE

-378 FATNDNSKRVKGD
+378 HRNNLNLNRVKGD

-407 VVLKNISFNAKAGET
+407 TVLHNISFSARAGET

-436 ASLAL
+436 ASLVL

-461 ELTEL
+461 SLTEL

-479 FGGTIKENIMY
+479 FGGTIKENILY
-490 GKPNATEAEIIDAA
+490 GKPNATDEEVINAA

-604 EVLETGTHQELITN
+604 EVLEQGTHQELITH
-618 ETGLYHKLSKLQFE
+618 EAGLYHKLSKLQFE
-632 LN
+632 MN

>member
-1 MNFNFKIAFILSY
+1 
-14 CQAKTYICTPNLLKK
+14 
-29 MAKKE
+29 MASARESKQKSME
-34 KTKDELPKAK
+34 GIPKAK
-44 FSKENFKKSFRLF
+44 FSKKNFKKSLRLF
-57 KYLGKSKWLFTLGMV
+57 KYLQKSKWIFSLGMIFV
-72 FIAGTA
+72 VATA
-78 AVGLYFPVAAGKM
+78 VVGLYFPIMAGKM
-91 FGYLGNT
+91 FGYLGQT
-98 GMDTSAFSNMV
+98 NMAPDV
-109 TGTGKEL
+109 FKNSVSGTGLEL
-116 LILLVIQG
+116 LILLVAQG
-124 IVSFGRVYTFS
+124 FVSFGRVYTFS

-143 GLRTDTFNKLVQM
+143 GLRTDTFKKLVQL

-170 SRVATDINVIS
+170 SRLSTDINVIS
-181 EAFTISIAEV
+181 EAFTVNIAEV

-196 VGIGGLCLLVY
+196 VGIGGLILLIN
-207 FTSWDVAKWFIV
+207 FTGWDVAKWFVV
-219 IIPPITVVAIL
+219 IIPPITLIAIL

-236 GYSKALQ
+236 KYSKGLQ
-243 DKIAESGIIVSEALT
+243 DKISESSIIVSEALT
-258 GITSVKAFTNEHIEI
+258 GITSVKAFTSEHLEI
-273 SKYDKVTSEI
+273 KKYDKVTNEI
-283 RKFGIKY
+283 RRFGVQY

-303 CVFGAIF
+303 CVFGSIF

-318 LINTGELTTENFG
+318 LINSHVLSPENFG
-331 KFMMLSLFV
+331 IFMMLSLFV
-340 AGSLGGLPEQLAS
+340 AASLGGLPEQLAS
-353 IQRALGATDRVFEII
+353 IQRALGATDRVFDII
-368 DDRNE
+368 DEKNE

-378 FATNDNSKRVKGD
+378 FLSNSHRVKGD
-391 LEFKNI
+391 LEFKHI

-407 VVLKNISFNAKAGET
+407 QVLRDVSFSVKAGQT
-422 IALVGSSGSGKSTL
+422 VALVGGSGSGKSTL
-436 ASLAL
+436 AALTL

-447 GGEYTIDGKKSTDY
+447 EGEYTIDGKKSTDY

-479 FGGTIKENIMY
+479 FGGTIKENILY
-490 GKPNATEAEIIDAA
+490 GKSNATDEEVMEAA

-514 SFPEKFET
+514 SFPDRFET
-522 RVGDRGIQLSG
+522 LVGDRGIQLSG

-571 ALDKLMVGRTS
+571 ALDKLMIGRTS

-589 STIRNADKIIVLQKG
+589 STIRNADKIVVLQKG
-604 EVLETGTHQELITN
+604 EVLEMGTHQELINN
-618 ETGLYHKLSKLQFE
+618 EDGLYNKLSKLQYD

>member
-1 MNFNFKIAFILSY
+1 
-14 CQAKTYICTPNLLKK
+14 
-29 MAKKE
+29 
-34 KTKDELPKAK
+34 
-44 FSKENFKKSFRLF
+44 
-57 KYLGKSKWLFTLGMV
+57 
-72 FIAGTA
+72 
-78 AVGLYFPVAAGKM
+78 
-91 FGYLGNT
+91 
-98 GMDTSAFSNMV
+98 
-109 TGTGKEL
+109 
-116 LILLVIQG
+116 
-124 IVSFGRVYTFS
+124 
-135 IVTENILK
+135 
-143 GLRTDTFNKLVQM
+143 
-156 PMSFFSKNQVADLS
+156 
-170 SRVATDINVIS
+170 
-181 EAFTISIAEV
+181 
-191 IRQTI
+191 
-196 VGIGGLCLLVY
+196 
-207 FTSWDVAKWFIV
+207 
-219 IIPPITVVAIL
+219 
-230 YGRKIR
+230 
-236 GYSKALQ
+236 
-243 DKIAESGIIVSEALT
+243 
-258 GITSVKAFTNEHIEI
+258 
-273 SKYDKVTSEI
+273 
-283 RKFGIKY
+283 
-290 GVMRGAFFAFIIM
+290 
-303 CVFGAIF
+303 
-310 FILYKMLL
+310 
-318 LINTGELTTENFG
+318 
-331 KFMMLSLFV
+331 MMLSLFV

-378 FATNDNSKRVKGD
+378 HRNNLNLTRVKGD

-407 VVLKNISFNAKAGET
+407 VVLKDISFSAKAGET

-436 ASLAL
+436 ASLTL

-479 FGGTIKENIMY
+479 FGGTIRDNILY
-490 GKPNATEAEIIDAA
+490 GKPNATEAEVIEAA

-514 SFPEKFET
+514 SFPDKFET
-522 RVGDRGIQLSG
+522 LVGDRGIQLSG

-604 EVLETGTHQELITN
+604 EVIESGTHQELMTN
-618 ETGLYHKLSKLQFE
+618 DSGLYQKLSKLQFE

>member
-1 MNFNFKIAFILSY
+1 
-14 CQAKTYICTPNLLKK
+14 
-29 MAKKE
+29 MAKKDT
-34 KTKDELPKAK
+34 TKEELPKAK

-57 KYLGKSKWLFTLGMV
+57 KYLGKSKWIFTVGMFFV
-72 FIAGTA
+72 LGTA
-78 AVGLYFPVAAGKM
+78 IVGLYFPIMAGKM
-91 FGYLGNT
+91 FGYLGQT
-98 GMDTSAFSNMV
+98 NMAPNLFKDAV
-109 TGTGKEL
+109 SGTGFELFIL
-116 LILLVIQG
+116 LIIQG
-124 IVSFGRVYTFS
+124 LVSFGRVFTFS
-135 IVTENILK
+135 LVTENILK
-143 GLRTDTFNKLVQM
+143 GLRTETFSKLVQM
-156 PMSFFSKNQVADLS
+156 PMSFFSKSQVADLS
-170 SRVATDINVIS
+170 SRLSTDINVIS
-181 EAFTISIAEV
+181 EAFTVNIAEV

-196 VGIGGLCLLVY
+196 VGVGGLILLVSY
-207 FTSWDVAKWFIV
+207 TGWDVAKWFLA
-219 IIPPITVVAIL
+219 IIPPITIIAIV

-236 GYSKALQ
+236 KYSKGFQ
-243 DKIAESGIIVSEALT
+243 DKIADSSVIVSEALT
-258 GITSVKAFTNEHIEI
+258 GITSVKAFTNEHLEI
-273 SKYDKVTSEI
+273 SKYDSVTSDI

-290 GVMRGAFFAFIIM
+290 GIMRGAFFAFIIT
-303 CVFGAIF
+303 CVFGSIF
-310 FILYKMLL
+310 FILYQMLL
-318 LINTGELTTENFG
+318 LLNKPDGLSSENFG
-331 KFMMLSLFV
+331 IFMMLSLFV
-340 AGSLGGLPEQLAS
+340 AASLGGLPEQLAS
-353 IQRALGATDRVFEII
+353 IQRALGATDRVFDII
-368 DDRNE
+368 DGTNE

-378 FATNDNSKRVKGD
+378 YLTNQNKSRVKGD
-391 LEFKNI
+391 IEFKNI

-402 TRPDF
+402 TRPDYQ
-407 VVLKNISFNAKAGET
+407 VLKNISFSAKAGET
-422 IALVGSSGSGKSTL
+422 VALVGSSGSGKSTM

-441 RFYEPN
+441 RFYEPTS
-447 GGEYTIDGKKSTDY
+447 GDYIIDGKKSTDY

-479 FGGTIKENIMY
+479 FGGTIKENILY
-490 GKPNATEAEIIDAA
+490 GKPNATDEEVIEAA

-589 STIRNADKIIVLQKG
+589 STIKNADKIVVLQKG
-604 EVLETGTHQELITN
+604 EVVESGTHHELIAN
-618 ETGLYHKLSKLQFE
+618 DGGLYQKLSKLQYE

>member
-1 MNFNFKIAFILSY
+1 
-14 CQAKTYICTPNLLKK
+14 

-34 KTKDELPKAK
+34 IAKDELPKAK
-44 FSKENFKKSFRLF
+44 LTKRNFKKSLRLF
-57 KYLGKSKWLFTLGMV
+57 KYIQKSKWLFILGMLFV
-72 FIAGTA
+72 VATA
-78 AVGLYFPVAAGKM
+78 IVGLYFPVMAGKM
-91 FGYLGNT
+91 FGYLGQT
-98 GMDTSAFSNMV
+98 NMATNLFKDSV
-109 TGTGKEL
+109 TGTGLELFIL
-116 LILLVIQG
+116 LIIQG
-124 IVSFGRVYTFS
+124 LVSFGRVFTFS
-135 IVTENILK
+135 VVTENILK
-143 GLRTDTFNKLVQM
+143 GLRADAFNKLVQM
-156 PMSFFSKNQVADLS
+156 PMSFYSKNQVGDLS
-170 SRVATDINVIS
+170 SRLSTDINVIS
-181 EAFTISIAEV
+181 EAFTVNIAEV

-196 VGIGGLCLLVY
+196 VGVGGLILLIY
-207 FTSWDVAKWFIV
+207 FTGWEVAKWFIV
-219 IIPPITVVAIL
+219 IIPPITVIAIF

-236 GYSKALQ
+236 KYSKGLQ
-243 DKIAESGIIVSEALT
+243 EKISQASIVVTEALT
-258 GITSVKAFTNEHIEI
+258 GITSVKSFTNEKLEIERFDGI
-273 SKYDKVTSEI
+273 TNEI
-283 RKFGIKY
+283 KSYGIKY
-290 GVMRGAFFAFIIM
+290 GIMRGAFFAFIIT
-303 CVFGAIF
+303 CVFGSIF

-318 LINTGELTTENFG
+318 LINSNQLSAENFG
-331 KFMMLSLFV
+331 IFMMLALFV
-340 AGSLGGLPEQLAS
+340 AASLGGLPEQLAS
-353 IQRALGATDRVFEII
+353 IQRALGATDRVFDLI
-368 DDRNE
+368 DDVNE
-373 EINLA
+373 KIN
-378 FATNDNSKRVKGD
+378 FEYQTNMNKNRVKGD

-407 VVLKNISFNAKAGET
+407 VVLKDVSFSAKAGQT

-436 ASLAL
+436 ASMAL

-447 GGEYTIDGKKSTDY
+447 AGEYLIDGKKSTDY

-479 FGGTIKENIMY
+479 FGGTIRENILY
-490 GKPNATEAEIIDAA
+490 GKPNATEAEVIEAA

-514 SFPEKFET
+514 SFPDKFET
-522 RVGDRGIQLSG
+522 LVGDRGIQLSG

-589 STIRNADKIIVLQKG
+589 STIRNADKIVVLQKG
-604 EVLETGTHQELITN
+604 EVVEMGTHQELMNSTS
-618 ETGLYHKLSKLQFE
+618 GLYQKLSKLQYE

>member
-1 MNFNFKIAFILSY
+1 
-14 CQAKTYICTPNLLKK
+14 
-29 MAKKE
+29 MASARESKQKSME
-34 KTKDELPKAK
+34 GIPKAK
-44 FSKENFKKSFRLF
+44 FSKKNFKKSLRLF
-57 KYLGKSKWLFTLGMV
+57 KYLQKSKWIFSLGMIFV
-72 FIAGTA
+72 VATA
-78 AVGLYFPVAAGKM
+78 VVGLYFPIMAGKM
-91 FGYLGNT
+91 FGYLGQT
-98 GMDTSAFSNMV
+98 NMAPDV
-109 TGTGKEL
+109 FKNSVSGTGLEL
-116 LILLVIQG
+116 LILLVAQG
-124 IVSFGRVYTFS
+124 FVSFGRVYTFS

-143 GLRTDTFNKLVQM
+143 GLRTDTFKKLVQL

-170 SRVATDINVIS
+170 SRLSTDINVIS
-181 EAFTISIAEV
+181 EAFTVNIAEV

-196 VGIGGLCLLVY
+196 VGIGGLILLIN
-207 FTSWDVAKWFIV
+207 FTGWDVAKWFVV
-219 IIPPITVVAIL
+219 IIPPITLIAIL

-236 GYSKALQ
+236 KYSKGLQ
-243 DKIAESGIIVSEALT
+243 DKISESSIIVSEALT
-258 GITSVKAFTNEHIEI
+258 GITSVKAFTSEHLEI
-273 SKYDKVTSEI
+273 KKYDKVTNEI
-283 RKFGIKY
+283 RRFGVQY

-303 CVFGAIF
+303 CVFGSIF

-318 LINTGELTTENFG
+318 LINSHVLSPENFG
-331 KFMMLSLFV
+331 IFMMLSLFV
-340 AGSLGGLPEQLAS
+340 AASLGGLPEQLAS
-353 IQRALGATDRVFEII
+353 IQRALGATDRVFDII
-368 DDRNE
+368 DEKNE

-378 FATNDNSKRVKGD
+378 FLSNSHRVKGD
-391 LEFKNI
+391 LEFKHI

-407 VVLKNISFNAKAGET
+407 QVLRDVSFSVKAGQT
-422 IALVGSSGSGKSTL
+422 VALVGGSGSGKSTL
-436 ASLAL
+436 AALTL

-447 GGEYTIDGKKSTDY
+447 EGEYTIDGKKSTDY

-479 FGGTIKENIMY
+479 FGGTIKENILY
-490 GKPNATEAEIIDAA
+490 GKAKATDEEVIEAA

-514 SFPEKFET
+514 SFPDRFET
-522 RVGDRGIQLSG
+522 LVGDRGIQLSG

-571 ALDKLMVGRTS
+571 ALDKLMIGRTS

-589 STIRNADKIIVLQKG
+589 STIRNADKIVVLQKG
-604 EVLETGTHQELITN
+604 EVLEMGTHQELISN
-618 ETGLYHKLSKLQFE
+618 EDGLYYKLSKLQYD

>member
-1 MNFNFKIAFILSY
+1 
-14 CQAKTYICTPNLLKK
+14 
-29 MAKKE
+29 MAKATGVKH
-34 KTKDELPKAK
+34 KATDDIPKAK
-44 FSKENFKKSFRLF
+44 LSIENFKKSFRLF
-57 KYLGKSKWLFTLGMV
+57 QYLGKSKWIFILGLFFVL
-72 FIAGTA
+72 GTA
-78 AVGLYFPVAAGKM
+78 IVGLYFPIMAGKM
-91 FGYLGNT
+91 FGYLGQT
-98 GMDTSAFSNMV
+98 NMTPSLFKNAV
-109 TGTGKEL
+109 SGTGLEL

-124 IVSFGRVYTFS
+124 LVSFGRVYTFS

-143 GLRTDTFNKLVQM
+143 GIRTETFNKLIKM
-156 PMSFFSKNQVADLS
+156 PMSFYSKNQVADLS
-170 SRVATDINVIS
+170 SRISTDINVIS
-181 EAFTISIAEV
+181 EAFTTSITEV

-196 VGIGGLCLLVY
+196 VGVGGLILLVTY
-207 FTSWDVAKWFIV
+207 TGWDVAKWFII
-219 IIPPITVVAIL
+219 IIPPITAIAIL

-236 GYSKALQ
+236 KYSKGFQ
-243 DKIAESGIIVSEALT
+243 DKISESNVVVSEALT
-258 GITSVKAFTNEHIEI
+258 GITSVKAFTNEALEI
-273 SKYDKVTSEI
+273 NKFNNITTDI
-283 RKFGIKY
+283 RSFGIKY

-303 CVFGAIF
+303 CVFGSIF
-310 FILYKMLL
+310 FILYQMLL
-318 LINTGELTTENFG
+318 LLNKPGGLTPENFG
-331 KFMMLSLFV
+331 IFMMLALFV
-340 AGSLGGLPEQLAS
+340 AASLGGLPEQLAS

-368 DDRNE
+368 DGKNE

-378 FATNDNSKRVKGD
+378 HINNQNRSRVKGD

-407 VVLKNISFNAKAGET
+407 QVLKNVSFSAKAGET

-447 GGEYTIDGKKSTDY
+447 SGQYTIDGKLSSDY

-479 FGGTIKENIMY
+479 FGGTIRENILY
-490 GKPNATEAEIIDAA
+490 GKPSATNDEVIEAA

-514 SFPEKFET
+514 SFPDQFET
-522 RVGDRGIQLSG
+522 LVGDRGIQLSG

-571 ALDKLMVGRTS
+571 ALDKLMIGRTS

-589 STIRNADKIIVLQKG
+589 STIRNADKIVVLQKG

-618 ETGLYHKLSKLQFE
+618 ENGLYYKLSKMQFE
-632 LN
+632 LS

>member
-1 MNFNFKIAFILSY
+1 
-14 CQAKTYICTPNLLKK
+14 
-29 MAKKE
+29 MAKKD
-34 KTKDELPKAK
+34 KAKDEIPKAK
-44 FSKENFKKSFRLF
+44 FSKENIKKSFRLF
-57 KYLGKSKWLFTLGMV
+57 KYLGNSKWVFVLGMV
-72 FIAGTA
+72 FITGTA
-78 AVGLYFPVAAGKM
+78 AVGLYFPIVAGKM
-91 FGYLGNT
+91 FGYLGQT
-98 GMDTSAFSNMV
+98 GMATNVFKDMV
-109 TGTGKEL
+109 SGTGLEL
-116 LILLVIQG
+116 FILLVIQA

-135 IVTENILK
+135 VVTENILK
-143 GLRTDTFNKLVQM
+143 GLRTDTFNKLVRM
-156 PMSFFSKNQVADLS
+156 PMSFYSKNQVADLS
-170 SRVATDINVIS
+170 SRLSTDINVIS
-181 EAFTISIAEV
+181 EAFTVSIAEV

-196 VGIGGLCLLVY
+196 VGIGGLGLLIY
-207 FTSWDVAKWFIV
+207 FTSWEVAKWFII
-219 IIPPITVVAIL
+219 IIPPLTLVAIL

-236 GYSKALQ
+236 KYSKSLQ
-243 DKIAESGIIVSEALT
+243 DKISESSVIVSEALT
-258 GITSVKAFTNEHIEI
+258 GITSVKAFTNEQLEI
-273 SKYDKVTSEI
+273 SKYDKVTSAI
-283 RKFGIKY
+283 RAFGIKY
-290 GVMRGAFFAFIIM
+290 GIMRGSFFAFIIM
-303 CVFGAIF
+303 CIFGSIF

-318 LINTGELTTENFG
+318 LMKAGELTSENFG
-331 KFMMLSLFV
+331 IFMMLSLFV

-353 IQRALGATDRVFEII
+353 IQRALGATDRVFDII
-368 DDRNE
+368 DDTHE

-378 FATNDNSKRVKGD
+378 HRNNLNLNRVKGD

-402 TRPDF
+402 TRKDF
-407 VVLKNISFNAKAGET
+407 EVLKNISFSVKAGET
-422 IALVGSSGSGKSTL
+422 VALVGSSGSGKSTL

-447 GGEYTIDGKKSTDY
+447 SGEYLIDGKRSSDY

-479 FGGTIKENIMY
+479 FGGTIRENILY
-490 GKPNATEAEIIDAA
+490 GKPNATEEEVIEAA
-504 KQANAYDFIM
+504 RQANAYDFIM
-514 SFPEKFET
+514 SFPDKFET
-522 RVGDRGIQLSG
+522 LVGDRGIQLSG

-564 SERLVQE
+564 SERLVQD

-589 STIRNADKIIVLQKG
+589 STIRNADKIVVLQKG
-604 EVLETGTHQELITN
+604 EVIETGTHKELIMN
-618 ETGLYHKLSKLQFE
+618 DLGLYYKLSKIQYE